1 MLLFSPNKPV
11 LCMRLYLSL
20 HAPLCFVLGF
30 FGSYKK
36 TSETL
41 STAGQ
46 RTSAAFSTFGSTIT
60 RKIGDMR
67 YRLMVTCSLNFLL
80 HTCQTALTVTV
91 VVCKPCGHSHP
102 MNLVVLWTHGVA
114 FCDTRSAN
122 GFKHRLDK
130 LFQMSKVILPLQ
142 WSMFAK

>member
-1 MLLFSPNKPV
+1 MYAS
-11 LCMRLYLSL
+11 LSFI
-20 HAPLCFVLGF
+20 ARTFVCFVLGV

-46 RTSAAFSTFGSTIT
+46 RTSAAFSTLGSTIT

-67 YRLMVTCSLNFLL
+67 YRLMVACSLNFLL

-142 WSMFAK
+142 

>member
-1 MLLFSPNKPV
+1 MYAS
-11 LCMRLYLSL
+11 LSFT
-20 HAPLCFVLGF
+20 ARTFVCFVLGV

-46 RTSAAFSTFGSTIT
+46 RTSAAFSTLGSTIT

-122 GFKHRLDK
+122 GFKHRFKCLK
-130 LFQMSKVILPLQ
+130 SSCLFSEASSPNSVLNVVLLQ
-142 WSMFAK
+142 RNMC